1 MISVAINPD
10 QFSASGLTYTPG
22 ANAATFTF
30 PAAVGQKPVIVSV
43 EVNGANLQFFPER
56 SSLHRRVLAT
66 LGVALP

>member
-10 QFSASGLTYTPG
+10 QFSASGLTYALG

-30 PAAVGQKPVIVSV
+30 PATLGQKPVVVSV
-43 EVNGANLQFFPER
+43 EVNGTDLQFFPER

-66 LGVALP
+66 LNIPLP